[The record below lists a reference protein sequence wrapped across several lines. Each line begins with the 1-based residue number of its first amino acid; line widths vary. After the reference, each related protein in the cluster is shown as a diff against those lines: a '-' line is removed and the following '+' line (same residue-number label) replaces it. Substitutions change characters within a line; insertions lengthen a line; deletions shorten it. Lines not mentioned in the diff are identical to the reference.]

1 MGSHVCISNDAE
13 LLEAVIRY
21 PSSGTDQFYDTTYDL
36 FFYVNVAYGLSGN
49 FSLGLVHTFLV
60 EDHDWSI
67 FRVGYNCICLCIL
80 LACSMMHISHNI
92 TYHHGMAIS

>member
-21 PSSGTDQFYDTTYDL
+21 PSSGPDQFYDTTYDL

-67 FRVGYNCICLCIL
+67 FRVGYNCIYVSVFCQHVRCIYHTPYVLCYI
-80 LACSMMHISHNI
+80 
-92 TYHHGMAIS
+92 AIS